1 MKFDELK
8 LLVAISRAKKA
19 TLGGSDPVT
28 DADRLR
34 YADVVRDE
42 YAAITSDIYFPWT
55 TSEVI
60 TLAVNHRKQTST
72 KIKAEIAEAHGY
84 ECFWRHRQKG
94 PCCDEAE
101 GGHVIPQASGAD
113 LSVANGMIECRSHN
127 NQRRERSIEQYL
139 ASNDRTDRS
148 NCEG

>member
-19 TLGGSDPVT
+19 ALGGSDPIT

-42 YAAITSDIYFPWT
+42 YTTITGDISFPWT
-55 TSEVI
+55 TSDVI
-60 TLAVNHRKQTST
+60 QLAVNHRKQTQT
-72 KIKAEIAEAHGY
+72 KIKADIAEAHGY
-84 ECFWRHRQKG
+84 ECFWRHRAKG

-101 GGHVIPQASGAD
+101 GGHIVPRSSGAD
-113 LSVANGMIECRSHN
+113 LTVANGMIECRAHN
-127 NQRRERSIEQYL
+127 NQRRERSIEEYL
-139 ASNDRTDRS
+139 SSNDTT
-148 NCEG
+148 E